1 MLVKDG
7 EPLSLGPDVI
17 QRLIPHRRPL
27 LMVDRV
33 LAYRH
38 APRPV
43 LWARRQI
50 SANEAV
56 FEGHFPGVSLWPGV
70 YTIEGLG
77 QSTLL
82 CAIIAYVVERRTRE
96 GGDGAEFLDALRALE
111 RSSTRPL
118 RGAPPPALDAP
129 HPKLGMAGH
138 VDVKFIAPVFAGCE
152 LHYRVELTHL
162 LDTLARFDVV
172 AEVDGVDVARG
183 TMTGAIDPSMVL
195 PAP

>member
-1 MLVKDG
+1 MKDR

-38 APRPV
+38 SPRPA

-50 SANEAV
+50 SANEDV
-56 FEGHFPGVSLWPGV
+56 FEGHFPGISLWPGA

-82 CAIIAYVVERRTRE
+82 CAIIAYAVERRTRE
-96 GGDGAEFLDALRALE
+96 GGNGAEFLDALRALE
-111 RSSTRPL
+111 RSYTHPL
-118 RGAPPPALDAP
+118 RGSPPSILDTP
-129 HPKLGMAGH
+129 QPKLGMAGH
-138 VDVKFIAPVFAGCE
+138 VDIKFIAPVFAGSE
-152 LHYRVELTHL
+152 LHYRVELTHV

-183 TMTGAIDPSMVL
+183 TMTGAIDPAMVL

>member
-1 MLVKDG
+1 VKGG

-38 APRPV
+38 RPRPV

-50 SANEAV
+50 SANEDV
-56 FEGHFPGVSLWPGV
+56 FEGHFPGISLWPGA

-96 GGDGAEFLDALRALE
+96 GGNGTEFLDTLRALE
-111 RSSTRPL
+111 RSYTRPL
-118 RGAPPPALDAP
+118 SGAPPPVLDTP

-152 LHYRVELTHL
+152 LHYRVELTHV

-172 AEVDGVDVARG
+172 AEVAGTDVARG